1 MTAHLRF
8 VRRIGIGFLAVVAL
22 VAAPLTSLSSQAS
35 TAVTGVVINE
45 VYLSGGS
52 AGAAYANK
60 FVELY
65 NPGTSTVS
73 LAGWSLQYRPATST
87 GAASGV
93 VALSGSIAPAGYFLV
108 QGGSNGSNGAPLPTP
123 DVVGT
128 LNPSGSA
135 GTIILTTTTSSLT
148 LPVGSITGNPS
159 VVDLLGYG
167 TSNTFETA
175 DATAPAGNTDVKSLG
190 RTAFLDTDSNS
201 GDFSL
206 SGTLSP
212 KAGGPTDPG
221 GTTDPPV
228 ALPIAEIQGTTAVS
242 PQAGKMVETTGV
254 VTAAYPTGGFNGFY
268 LQTAGT
274 GGAVDLGTHTASDGI
289 FVYSPSAVANVR
301 VGDYLKVTGTVSEFS
316 QLTELSVAS
325 SAGLTELDRTS
336 VVAPLPATVDFPAT
350 DAQRESLEGM
360 LVAPQGA
367 YTVTDNYSTNQ
378 YGEIELAHDTSPLLQ
393 PTAVAAVGTPGYRA
407 VIAKNAAIRVTLD
420 DGASTNFLSAANTA
434 KPLPWLS
441 LAAPLRI
448 GGAVTFTRP
457 VILDFR
463 NRLWKLQPTAELT
476 PADAATVQ
484 PATFA
489 NTRTTAPKKVGGTLK
504 IASFNVLNYFPTTG
518 EKRTG
523 CTYYTD
529 RAGVPNTV
537 NNSNDPGCGVR
548 GAANE
553 ASFQRQQAKI
563 VTAIGALGVDVVSLE
578 EIENSAK
585 FGQDRDAAV
594 ATLVAALNA
603 ADPNAANPNATG
615 QKSVGQDA
623 AGQKSADQKAA
634 QKNAKE
640 PVWDYVRSPATV
652 PAAADEDV
660 IRTAFIY
667 RTATAEPVGASAIL
681 IGSPAFANAREP
693 LAQTFQPVRGTKEST
708 VLVIANHF
716 KSKSPGA
723 ATGDNVD
730 AGQGAYNGDRTRQAK
745 AVLAFA
751 DEQKVVA
758 KTDRVVLVGDFNAYE
773 QEDPILTI
781 AAAGYVDQIPKTGKQ
796 TYAFDGMVGSLD
808 HIFASAPANRSV
820 SGTDVWNINS
830 VESVGLEYSRTNA
843 NVTNLFEVSPYRS
856 SDHDPVILGLD
867 LPIRGGR
874 GNGGAGGGEHHGCEH
889 FCF

>member
-1 MTAHLRF
+1 MMTAYSRF
-8 VRRIGIGFLAVVAL
+8 VRRIGIGFLAVAAL
-22 VAAPLTSLSSQAS
+22 VAAPLAALPSQAS
-35 TAVTGVVINE
+35 TAGTGVVINE

-52 AGAAYANK
+52 AGAAYSNK
-60 FVELY
+60 FIELY
-65 NPGTSTVS
+65 NPGASTVS
-73 LAGWSLQYRPATST
+73 LDGWSLQYRPATGT

-108 QGGSNGSNGAPLPTP
+108 QGGSNGVNGAPLPTP

-135 GTIILTTTTSSLT
+135 GTIILSNTASALT
-148 LPVGSITGNPS
+148 LPAGSITGDPA

-175 DATAPAGNTDVKSLG
+175 DAAAPAGNTDVKSLV
-190 RTAFLDTDSNS
+190 RTAFADSDSNAA
-201 GDFSL
+201 DFSL
-206 SGTLSP
+206 SATITP
-212 KAGGPTDPG
+212 KAGGPSDPG
-221 GTTDPPV
+221 GPTDPPV
-228 ALPIAEIQGTTAVS
+228 ALSIAEIQGTTDVS
-242 PQAGKMVETTGV
+242 PQVGKTVETTGV
-254 VTAAYPTGGFNGFY
+254 VTAAYSSGGFNGFY

-274 GGAVDLGTHTASDGI
+274 GGAVDLDAHTASDGI
-289 FVYSPSAVANVR
+289 FVYSPSTVASVAI
-301 VGDYLKVTGTVSEFS
+301 GDYVKVTGAVSEFS
-316 QLTELSVAS
+316 HLTELSVTSAS
-325 SAGLTELDRTS
+325 GLTELDRS
-336 VVAPLPATVDFPAT
+336 GIVAPVPATVGFPST

-393 PTAVAAVGTPGYRA
+393 PTAVAPVGTAGYLA
-407 VIAKNAAIRVTLD
+407 VMAKNAAIRVTLD
-420 DGASTNFLSAANTA
+420 DGASTNFLSAANTG

-448 GGAVTFTRP
+448 GAPVTFTRP

-463 NRLWKLQPTAELT
+463 NSLWKLQPTTELT
-476 PADAATVQ
+476 PSDADTVQ

-504 IASFNVLNYFPTTG
+504 VATFNVLNYFPTTG
-518 EKRTG
+518 EKRVG

-529 RAGVPNTV
+529 REGVPTTV
-537 NNSNDPGCGVR
+537 NNSDAPGCGVR

-603 ADPNAANPNATG
+603 KGAT
-615 QKSVGQDA
+615 
-623 AGQKSADQKAA
+623 
-634 QKNAKE
+634 
-640 PVWDYVRSPATV
+640 WDYVRSPATL
-652 PAAADEDV
+652 PATADEDV

-667 RTATAEPVGASAIL
+667 RTATAKPVGASTIL
-681 IGSPAFANAREP
+681 IGSPAFSNAREP
-693 LAQTFQPVRGTKEST
+693 LAQAFQPVRGKKGST
-708 VLVIANHF
+708 FLVIANHF
-716 KSKSPGA
+716 KSKSPGGA
-723 ATGDNVD
+723 AGDNVD
-730 AGQGAYNGDRTRQAK
+730 TGQGAYNGDRTRQAQ
-745 AVLAFA
+745 ALIAFA
-751 DEQKVVA
+751 DQQKKAA
-758 KTDRVVLVGDFNAYE
+758 KTEKVLLVGDFNSYE
-773 QEDPILTI
+773 QEDPILTL
-781 AAAGYVDQIPKTGKQ
+781 AAAGYVDQVPKTGKQ

-808 HIFASAPANRSV
+808 HVLASTAADHSV
-820 SGTDVWNINS
+820 SGADVWNINS
-830 VESVGLEYSRTNA
+830 VESVGLEYSRFNA
-843 NVTNLFEVSPYRS
+843 NVTNLYEVSPYRS

-867 LPIRGGR
+867 LPTKGGGHDDGDEGHHGGHDEHGR
-874 GNGGAGGGEHHGCEH
+874 GAGGCGHR
-889 FCF
+889 FF

>member
-1 MTAHLRF
+1 MMTATPGF

-35 TAVTGVVINE
+35 TAGTGVVINE

-52 AGAAYANK
+52 TGAAYANK

-65 NPGTSTVS
+65 NPGTSSVS
-73 LAGWSLQYRPATST
+73 LAGWSLQYRPATNT

-135 GTIILTTTTSSLT
+135 GTIILSTTSSALT
-148 LPVGSITGNPS
+148 LPVGSIIGNPS

-175 DATAPAGNTDVKSLG
+175 DATAPAGNSDVKSLG
-190 RTAFLDTDSNS
+190 RATFLDTDSNS

-228 ALPIAEIQGTTAVS
+228 ALSIAEIQGTTDVS
-242 PQAGKMVETTGV
+242 PQAGKTVETTGV

-274 GGAVDLGTHTASDGI
+274 GGAIDLGTHTASDGI
-289 FVYSPSAVANVR
+289 FVYSPSTVASVR
-301 VGDYLKVTGTVSEFS
+301 VGDYVKVTGTVSEFS
-316 QLTELSVAS
+316 HLTELSVAS
-325 SAGLTELDRTS
+325 SAGLTELDRTG

-350 DAQRESLEGM
+350 DAHRESLEGM

-378 YGEIELAHDTSPLLQ
+378 YGEIKLAHDTSPLLQ
-393 PTAVAAVGTPGYRA
+393 PTAVAPVGTPAYQA

-448 GGAVTFTRP
+448 GAPVTFTRP

-463 NRLWKLQPTAELT
+463 NSLWKLQPTAELT
-476 PADAATVQ
+476 PADAVTVQ

-489 NTRTTAPKKVGGTLK
+489 NTRTTAPERVGGTLK
-504 IASFNVLNYFPTTG
+504 IATFNVLNYFPTTG
-518 EKRTG
+518 GKRIG

-529 RAGVPNTV
+529 RGGVPTTV

-578 EIENSAK
+578 EIENSAR

-603 ADPNAANPNATG
+603 AD
-615 QKSVGQDA
+615 K
-623 AGQKSADQKAA
+623 KAA
-634 QKNAKE
+634 DKKAADKKAKG

-667 RTATAEPVGASAIL
+667 RRANAEPVGASTIL
-681 IGSPAFANAREP
+681 IGSPAFTNAREP
-693 LAQTFQPVRGTKEST
+693 LAQAFQPVRGTKEST

-730 AGQGAYNGDRTRQAK
+730 AGQGAYNGDRIRQAR

-751 DEQKVVA
+751 DQQKVVA

-781 AAAGYVDQIPKTGKQ
+781 AAAGYVDQVPKTGKQ
-796 TYAFDGMVGSLD
+796 TYAFGGMVGSLD
-808 HIFASAPANRSV
+808 HIFASAAANRSV
-820 SGTDVWNINS
+820 SGADVWNINS
-830 VESVGLEYSRTNA
+830 VESVGLEYSRFNA
-843 NVTNLFEVSPYRS
+843 NVTNLYEVSPYRS

-874 GNGGAGGGEHHGCEH
+874 GNGGAGGGEHHGCGH
-889 FCF
+889 LCS